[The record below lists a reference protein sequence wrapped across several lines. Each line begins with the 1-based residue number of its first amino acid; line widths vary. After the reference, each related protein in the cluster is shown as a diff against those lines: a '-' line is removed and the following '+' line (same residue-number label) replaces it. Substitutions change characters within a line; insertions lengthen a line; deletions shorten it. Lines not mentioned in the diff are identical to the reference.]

1 MPYEFNPLIPDGFQK
16 KSDVTPADI
25 SRVESEISDLQT
37 TTTDL
42 KQKKVTKFFSANDYL
57 EDNEI
62 AQYQG
67 EDDAVNNLTNGFFY
81 KKNPAFI
88 ITQNGDSFSYLT
100 GRKINWFLR
109 DNTLKVSQYYLT
121 TINSDYNDFHFAY
134 DSVRDIEVLFFAETY
149 AKSPALKPAVSQGTL
164 YYPFAIVNNQ
174 FDYNNPIQIIGN
186 DYYYQGV
193 IINFTQSSGGVS
205 AILCASMEAPF
216 YRYLWL
222 PVIMR
227 GGTFWYAAFLY
238 ETNSNNEF
246 VILGVDNNL
255 SAFDICRDEY
265 EYIVPAIYINVQGY
279 DLTENQIFS
288 AVQTD
293 EIAEATESNAGL
305 MSAADKTFINNI
317 SAQNVQNLYINNYE
331 FWGPAVILEDA
342 CKELITQ
349 IETTQKKS
357 GYQIFEGNFTYNN
370 LYLYRGSAYPNFSM
384 LQYSAFT
391 ATNIATGNSYKFGYT
406 GGNWYFN
413 SL

>member
-134 DSVRDIEVLFFAETY
+134 DSGRDIEVLFFAETY

-186 DYYYQGV
+186 DYYYKGV
-193 IINFTQSSGGVS
+193 IIHFTQSSGGVS

-265 EYIVPAIYINVQGY
+265 EYIVPAMYINVQGF
-279 DLTENQIFS
+279 DLTVNPVFS
-288 AVQTD
+288 AVDSMKVNLPFFVANPGYITQNQNFVFTFSSGLVRYYECIFFLVANSGAGN
-293 EIAEATESNAGL
+293 EIALLRIGHGDSWNAR
-305 MSAADKTFINNI
+305 FIKLDGTDDFGTPSISVSSHTAQVSFPITITGSSKISIMPLSGVNI
-317 SAQNVQNLYINNYE
+317 LSYN
-331 FWGPAVILEDA
+331 IL
-342 CKELITQ
+342 
-349 IETTQKKS
+349 
-357 GYQIFEGNFTYNN
+357 
-370 LYLYRGSAYPNFSM
+370 
-384 LQYSAFT
+384 
-391 ATNIATGNSYKFGYT
+391 
-406 GGNWYFN
+406 
-413 SL
+413 

>member
-134 DSVRDIEVLFFAETY
+134 DSGRDIEVLFFAEN
-149 AKSPALKPAVSQGTL
+149 
-164 YYPFAIVNNQ
+164 YYSIRAI
-174 FDYNNPIQIIGN
+174 
-186 DYYYQGV
+186 
-193 IINFTQSSGGVS
+193 
-205 AILCASMEAPF
+205 
-216 YRYLWL
+216 
-222 PVIMR
+222 
-227 GGTFWYAAFLY
+227 
-238 ETNSNNEF
+238 
-246 VILGVDNNL
+246 
-255 SAFDICRDEY
+255 
-265 EYIVPAIYINVQGY
+265 
-279 DLTENQIFS
+279 
-288 AVQTD
+288 
-293 EIAEATESNAGL
+293 
-305 MSAADKTFINNI
+305 
-317 SAQNVQNLYINNYE
+317 
-331 FWGPAVILEDA
+331 
-342 CKELITQ
+342 
-349 IETTQKKS
+349 
-357 GYQIFEGNFTYNN
+357 
-370 LYLYRGSAYPNFSM
+370 
-384 LQYSAFT
+384 
-391 ATNIATGNSYKFGYT
+391 
-406 GGNWYFN
+406 
-413 SL
+413 